1 MAPMIAIESALINK
15 VGGIEAIGWM
25 TSEAVF
31 FPLSGFRNAV
41 PLEVIAGAARL
52 ILYGYFF

>member
-1 MAPMIAIESALINK
+1 MIAIESALINK

-31 FPLSGFRNAV
+31 SPLSGFRNAV
-41 PLEVIAGAARL
+41 PLEVIAGAARV